1 MKYSLSKRTIAFLLS
16 VVMIFA
22 MLPAAKT
29 TAVTVQENSQI
40 VDGNTMNSWQ
50 SFFSPTDITT
60 AHAGGVWTDKS
71 VFATS
76 PFNSNAIKIDKTNN
90 FLVALSALSAN
101 SVVVGQDY
109 APTDTMFVLDVS
121 NSMSDSALSSMV
133 TATNNAIRTL
143 LSGENNTNR
152 VGVVLYGTTGS
163 VLLPLDH
170 YTGVTVDGMETFI
183 EIDGNDIR
191 AARVRQRVESGNT
204 GSTVPDW
211 WNPDWGNWEDF
222 EDYFP
227 QYGQGNQNQYETVYL
242 KNSAGNNVT
251 TSVET
256 GGGTYTQGG
265 MWKAWQEFNSAG
277 TVATDKPSVKRAPVM
292 VLMCDGAATYSAAD
306 FDNVPN
312 SATHGTGSASGTG
325 DGFVTQLT
333 AAYVKAKMAEKYGA
347 DSFFYTLGLDVE
359 NIAIAQA
366 ILDPA
371 NKTAATDIDDEW
383 TEFLQGSATV
393 SMYRRSQGGNNQNVT
408 ITDDTA
414 ATLQSAFTSES
425 YKYADKYFS
434 AAQVTDLNQQFQ
446 NIVNEISLS
455 AGYYPTHLDD
465 NGANY
470 SGYITFVDE
479 LGKGMEVKEVEGI
492 VLGDHVYTGE
502 LLAASLVNGA
512 FGTKD
517 NPTNMGDEFVRAVKA
532 RLGLTNND
540 EVWALLDYAW
550 NEGYLGYTSRE
561 DWSNYIVWY
570 GDANG
575 EYLGYDKSLEQTAA
589 YRNACYG
596 MLGTADESHK
606 VSDMMYVGIQ
616 VSTNLATGDQTVTFR
631 VPASMLPVVTYQ
643 INVDGNQV
651 TENTTATLTYHAAEP
666 IRLVYE
672 VGVKDEVTDL
682 NVAQYAT
689 EIDGKYYLY
698 TNKWNENPDLTD
710 TGTNNLS
717 YAYFEPGADNEHYYF
732 TEDSVI
738 YDAAGNKVTSTDNLA
753 EDGDYYYEHYIFEK
767 NTGAAITDGKVAA
780 SADFHKEKLSADAI
794 RAANTTKTYDA
805 AGNRCVP
812 KGTMHYAHSHDL
824 FKGAADSSAA
834 AATANNTGTF
844 PYVREQI
851 VDAHL
856 SSQDG
861 GTGTGAKHYELTY
874 LGNNGRLTV
883 NPATGIS
890 ITKQVDDTITDAN
903 ATYTFMIMVSKANHD
918 LLEGT
923 YTQKNGENE
932 ADIVFTN
939 GLAEV
944 TLKAGETV
952 YIYNLPADAIYSI
965 SEQYGDGYK
974 EFAAVKDTGTT
985 VSGTIQEAIFT
996 NTKRGTGSLT
1006 IEKDVTNHPFTTSEI
1021 ESVDFDFVVE
1031 LTKKNGEKYS
1041 GDVNAIRST
1050 ETSSEPVILQ
1060 FQNGKA
1066 AFTLH
1071 DNQELT
1077 IPNLPEEATYTVT
1090 ETNKAGYTLVSSNG
1104 DSGTIT
1110 ANTLAVAHFVNKY
1123 VATAISPEIDVAI
1136 TKTVS
1141 GSGAAAEEFTFS
1153 IEQVTPAKKWS
1164 QTITTGTGTANA
1176 TKRLEN
1182 LSFDAVGTYSFLV
1195 HEITPTTN
1203 KTAGMTYDAKRASF
1217 TVVVTDTDMDGQL
1230 EWALGDVV
1238 NATKNGN
1245 AVAVAF
1251 TNIYE
1256 LGSVTATFH
1265 AKKILENN
1273 TGIDIPLTEF
1283 RFGLYSDAACQ
1294 NLAFVETPGVGY
1306 DPMNPRSTFT
1316 AGPGG
1321 LVDIKVHIN
1330 RQTINNQASANLVYY
1345 LKEIPGS
1352 RVGMTYDTTVYKVTI
1367 PVTNGTDLALGSIQ
1381 VEPVAGTSTAD
1392 GTTAVFNNKY
1402 EVAPTE
1408 PATGTVI
1415 SGNKTLNGRP
1425 WGENESFE
1433 VELYETDASF
1443 TLTDNQ
1449 QPKQTQSVSE
1459 NTPYAFNLGQFTSV
1473 DIHHYIVKEK
1483 LAGKTD
1489 KGITYDATE
1498 YHVTVTVSLKEGTNQ
1513 LEAVVTVIKLGNGTV
1528 EKNALNFKNTYHADA
1543 TDDIQLG
1550 GTKVFENQTPGVANG
1565 TTIELTGGEFQF
1577 QLEVKD
1583 AAGNVIATGSATND
1597 DNGQFLFDKFHFTK
1611 AGVYT
1616 ATITEVNGG
1625 IGYITY
1631 AQPRTVTIT
1640 VTDNNEGKLT
1650 ASAAGGYSVQMKNTY
1665 KAAETELSLTG
1676 IKELVGAE
1684 GTDRPLQANDFS
1696 FTLKPVGTAP
1706 MPNSETSVTVKNS
1719 ADGKFIFPDITFN
1732 AVGTYRYTIT
1742 EEKETDGT
1750 AGIYYDKAVYTVTV
1764 DVTDNGAGKLV
1775 AKVTAIVAN
1784 EDLADETAKHV
1795 IDFYNGYYA
1804 DSVQVILSGNKVLEN
1819 VTPGVAAAEKN
1830 IPLTG
1835 ENLTKFPFSFM
1846 LEAVTEGAP
1855 MPNGAVDG
1863 KYPVNSG
1870 ESGVII
1876 FPALTFDAVG
1886 EYRYIVQEGIPANSI
1901 NGVLDGV
1908 TYTAQIHDITITVSD
1923 NRLGQLVA
1931 SVALDGND
1939 KTFEADGKTVKALS
1953 FRNTYSAAEE
1963 VVTLG
1968 GNKVLENVTPGIAA
1982 GTTINLTG
1990 NEFIFKLEAVTNG
2003 APMPA
2008 GTGNVV
2014 KNAAGGAFRFG
2025 QITFNAQGEYK
2036 YTITEI
2042 SDPAKGYIT
2051 YAQPVSV
2058 TIKVTDADMDGKL
2071 ETAVTYGSANSLSV
2085 TNRYKAEA
2093 TKLAFTGTKKVDTRN
2108 PRAGEF
2114 EFMLISVNG
2123 APMPELVDT
2132 VYVKNDA
2139 SGKVLFPEITYKAV
2153 GEYKYTIQEVRAPDG
2168 YKGVTYDKAVYDI
2181 TVTVSDNGEGKLLA
2195 VAKSVKRGETA
2206 DSDVVFF
2213 NKYQAAPISV
2223 SFGGT
2228 KTLAGRQLQDGEFSF
2243 ILTDGAGVALE
2254 TVKNKDGKFTFAEQ
2268 KLLSAGTYKFFIKED
2283 TSAVKEGIAYDKT
2296 VHEVTVEVKDDGNG
2310 QLKAYIGGE
2319 EKQTVSVSFQ
2329 NTFTPKETTAQITV
2343 EKELQNLCGKP
2354 MGLEGFRFQL
2364 TDTEGN
2370 KTVMTSDADGL
2381 AKFVLTFGA
2390 EDAGKTYVYKLA
2402 EVDTEVK
2409 GVQYS
2414 DAEYEVKI
2422 AVTKDAVTGELHTT
2436 VTVTNDGKA
2445 YEGNPVFVNYYDL
2458 DTTPETG
2465 DASRVLE
2472 MSLCM
2477 GISGAALLT
2486 VLVLGKK
2493 KRFSAE

>member
-1 MKYSLSKRTIAFLLS
+1 M
-16 VVMIFA
+16 
-22 MLPAAKT
+22 
-29 TAVTVQENSQI
+29 
-40 VDGNTMNSWQ
+40 
-50 SFFSPTDITT
+50 
-60 AHAGGVWTDKS
+60 
-71 VFATS
+71 
-76 PFNSNAIKIDKTNN
+76 
-90 FLVALSALSAN
+90 
-101 SVVVGQDY
+101 
-109 APTDTMFVLDVS
+109 
-121 NSMSDSALSSMV
+121 
-133 TATNNAIRTL
+133 
-143 LSGENNTNR
+143 
-152 VGVVLYGTTGS
+152 
-163 VLLPLDH
+163 
-170 YTGVTVDGMETFI
+170 
-183 EIDGNDIR
+183 
-191 AARVRQRVESGNT
+191 
-204 GSTVPDW
+204 
-211 WNPDWGNWEDF
+211 
-222 EDYFP
+222 
-227 QYGQGNQNQYETVYL
+227 
-242 KNSAGNNVT
+242 T

-408 ITDDTA
+408 ITNDTA

-517 NPTNMGDEFVRAVKA
+517 DPTNMGDEFVRAVKA

-689 EIDGKYYLY
+689 KIDGKYYLY

-824 FKGAADSSAA
+824 FKGAEDSSAA

-890 ITKQVDDTITDAN
+890 ITKQVDDTITDAD
-903 ATYTFMIMVSKANHD
+903 AIYTFEITFTGVADGTYNGVQVSGNKAEVELKAN
-918 LLEGT
+918 
-923 YTQKNGENE
+923 
-932 ADIVFTN
+932 
-939 GLAEV
+939 
-944 TLKAGETV
+944 ETV
-952 YIYNLPADAIYSI
+952 YIYDLPVGATYEIV
-965 SEQYGDGYK
+965 EKYGDKYK
-974 EFAAVKDTGTT
+974 PTPATPQKDFFKNL
-985 VSGTIQEAIFT
+985 SGTVAEDEIIDAVFT
-996 NTKRGTGSLT
+996 NTKRGTGSLV
-1006 IEKDVTNHPFTTSEI
+1006 IEKDVTGHPFTTAQI
-1021 ESVDFDFVVE
+1021 ESLNFNFTVE
-1031 LTKKNGEKYS
+1031 LTKEDDSKYS
-1041 GDVNAIRST
+1041 GDVSVIKSGDTAMTKLTFT
-1050 ETSSEPVILQ
+1050 E
-1060 FQNGKA
+1060 GKA
-1066 AFTLH
+1066 TFTLH

-1077 IPNLPEEATYTVT
+1077 IINLPEGTTYTVYEVDASGNAVAINGT
-1090 ETNKAGYTLVSSNG
+1090 PKSGYKLISVAGKT
-1104 DSGTIT
+1104 DQDT
-1110 ANTLAVAHFVNKY
+1110 ATGVIVADKLAYAHFVNKY
-1123 VATAISPEIDVAI
+1123 EATPITPQIFREI
-1136 TKTVS
+1136 TKNIV
-1141 GSGAAAEEFTFS
+1141 AEDGVTTPAGKYRFEIAMIDETRNLKWYPS
-1153 IEQVTPAKKWS
+1153 IELPAGQRTGSAQRASLGVNRGDALFYTVGSYQFLIHELTPA
-1164 QTITTGTGTANA
+1164 GTAEDP
-1176 TKRLEN
+1176 KI
-1182 LSFDAVGTYSFLV
+1182 S
-1195 HEITPTTN
+1195 
-1203 KTAGMTYDAKRASF
+1203 GMTYDAKRASF

-1230 EWALGDVV
+1230 EWHFDTDAFV
-1238 NATKNGN
+1238 NASLKAGTTDTVQVTFN
-1245 AVAVAF
+1245 
-1251 TNIYE
+1251 NIYDE
-1256 LGSVTATFH
+1256 GSVTATFH
-1265 AKKILENN
+1265 AKKVLENN

-1294 NLAFVETPGVGY
+1294 NLAFVETPGGVGY

-1330 RQTINNQASANLVYY
+1330 RQTINNQASADLVYY

-1489 KGITYDATE
+1489 KGITYDAAE
-1498 YHVTVTVSLKEGTNQ
+1498 YHVTVAVTRGTNT
-1513 LEAVVTVIKLGNGTV
+1513 VTVNNVIMHQLVANVTAIKLGDSAVDQT
-1528 EKNALNFKNTYHADA
+1528 KLDFQNTYSRTPIDV
-1543 TDDIQLG
+1543 TLS
-1550 GTKVFENQTPGVANG
+1550 GTKQVVNQTPNNG
-1565 TTIELTGGEFQF
+1565 NGSLPAISPAGYQFVLRRNNNAGDILQTATSDKNGNFSFRPLHFTAPGEYIYEIIEVG
-1577 QLEVKD
+1577 
-1583 AAGNVIATGSATND
+1583 AGNTV
-1597 DNGQFLFDKFHFTK
+1597 
-1611 AGVYT
+1611 
-1616 ATITEVNGG
+1616 VNGVS
-1625 IGYITY
+1625 YN
-1631 AQPRTVTIT
+1631 AANWRVKIT
-1640 VTDNNEGKLT
+1640 VTDNNDGT
-1650 ASAAGGYSVQMKNTY
+1650 MSHTITTVNNMGASNFVNTY

-1732 AVGTYRYTIT
+1732 AVGTYQYTIT

-1784 EDLADETAKHV
+1784 EGLADETAKHV

-1855 MPNGAVDG
+1855 MPPQTTVS
-1863 KYPVNSG
+1863 SG
-1870 ESGVII
+1870 ENGVITFGAI
-1876 FPALTFDAVG
+1876 TFDAVG
-1886 EYRYIVQEGIPANSI
+1886 EYKYTVKELIPAGSA
-1901 NGVLDGV
+1901 NGVLNGV
-1908 TYTAQIHDITITVSD
+1908 TYAVQTHNITVTVTD
-1923 NRLGQLVA
+1923 NGAGKLVA

-1939 KTFEADGKTVKALS
+1939 KTFEADGKTVKSLS

-1982 GTTINLTG
+1982 GTTIDLTG

-2025 QITFNAQGEYK
+2025 QITFNALGEYK

-2058 TIKVTDADMDGKL
+2058 TVKVTDTDMDGKL

-2093 TKLAFTGTKKVDTRN
+2093 TKLAFTGTKKVDTRK
-2108 PRAGEF
+2108 PREGEF